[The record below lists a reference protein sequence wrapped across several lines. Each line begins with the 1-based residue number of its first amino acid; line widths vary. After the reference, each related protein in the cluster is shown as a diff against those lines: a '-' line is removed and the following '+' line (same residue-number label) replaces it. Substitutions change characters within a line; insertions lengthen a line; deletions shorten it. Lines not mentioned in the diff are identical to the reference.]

1 MNQRRVRV
9 LPRSES
15 RRGEYAAKPHL
26 PRLGKTRGL
35 IFKKGAVGNPTIKSV
50 RSIMRFNVIFMPL
63 QGIHNPLYFFRHL
76 C

>member
-15 RRGEYAAKPHL
+15 RRGVYAAKLRKQSADPFQH
-26 PRLGKTRGL
+26 
-35 IFKKGAVGNPTIKSV
+35 GNRRRNMEK
-50 RSIMRFNVIFMPL
+50 
-63 QGIHNPLYFFRHL
+63 